1 MTGEIISEHEN
12 TNYQISVRKKAEEK
26 MNSSRDLCNNIKH
39 THTYTMEIPEEEREA
54 YQIWWKY

>member
-54 YQIWWKY
+54 YQI